1 MRTVFINR
9 QLLGNEGLSLPEGQA
24 FAVSHVREVFD
35 ERTLPDGFPF
45 VVDDDGGVSGCRYLN
60 QYLLD
65 AQEQKAFDLGNM
77 RRFHVYHLARLLRYI
92 RRKRAQGLAVLA
104 GQTVEDWLKTH
115 GEPKVDLIHAT
126 RKDLVGYRDSRQGAV
141 EFTTLDTELG
151 CLSSFFRY
159 ATAVGWVPANPFP
172 QWGERNTLMS
182 GKRKVRQARF
192 LTTAQTAHF
201 LSAGLRGDG
210 SDAVSRPAAPER
222 DYAYGLLLAATGL
235 RREEGAFVLDNE
247 IPPLSGMPADG
258 VHVFERIGKMG
269 VIRSIYVTAE
279 VARTV
284 DLYRQTERAALVRR
298 HQASLRRLRRQG
310 RLLIFDG
317 FTRLRG
323 QPAVVNDGHPRST
336 LGLTDEDRAR
346 AVRILDDGS
355 IEPLALFIAR
365 GLPPVPAYW
374 NELFSDARDRVFELG
389 GPNRPPA
396 HITVTPHT
404 FRHTFAVTMLASLM
418 QEGRERAGDPY
429 LLLANPVLT
438 VKELLGHAS
447 VSTTYQYLFAAETW
461 QGEVPRA
468 LRSLASE
475 LVGHAALDPERDA
488 VQHKAGEE
496 EA

>member
-1 MRTVFINR
+1 MRTVFIDR

-24 FAVSHVREVFD
+24 FDVSRVRDVFD
-35 ERTLPDGFPF
+35 DRKLPDGFPF

-65 AQEQKAFDLGNM
+65 AQGQRAFDLGNM

-92 RRKRAQGLAVLA
+92 RRQRAHGLAELA
-104 GQTVEDWLKTH
+104 GQPVEDWLENH
-115 GEPKVDLIHAT
+115 GEPKIDLIHAT
-126 RKDLVGYRDSRQGAV
+126 REDLVGYRDSRRGAV

-159 ATAVGWVPANPFP
+159 ATAMGWVPANPFP
-172 QWGERNTLMS
+172 QWGDRNTLMS

-192 LTTAQTAHF
+192 LTTAQAGHF

-210 SDAVSRPAAPER
+210 SDAESRPAAPER

-235 RREEGAFVLDNE
+235 RREEGALVLDNE

-258 VHVFERIGKMG
+258 VHVFERNGKMG

-279 VARTV
+279 VARNV
-284 DLYRQTERAALVRR
+284 DLYRRTERAAIVRR
-298 HQASLRRLRRQG
+298 HQASLRKFRRQG

-317 FTRLRG
+317 FTSLRG
-323 QPAVVNDGHPRST
+323 QPAVVSDGHARST

-355 IEPLALFIAR
+355 IEPLGLFIAR

-374 NELFSDARDRVFELG
+374 NQLFSDARDRVFELG
-389 GPNRPPA
+389 ALDRPPA

-404 FRHTFAVTMLASLM
+404 LRHTFAVTILAALM

-438 VKELLGHAS
+438 VKELLGHAN
-447 VSTTYQYLFAAETW
+447 VATTYQYLYAAETW
-461 QGEVPRA
+461 QSEVPRA
-468 LRSLASE
+468 LRSLASG
-475 LVGHAALDPERDA
+475 LVGHTAQNPGDD
-488 VQHKAGEE
+488 VQHRAGEE

>member
-1 MRTVFINR
+1 MRTVVIDR
-9 QLLGNEGLSLPEGQA
+9 HVLGVEGLPLPQGQA
-24 FAVSHVREVFD
+24 FDVSGAREIFD
-35 ERTLPDGFPF
+35 DRRLPDGFPF
-45 VVDDDGGVSGCRYLN
+45 VVDDDGGVSGCRFLN

-65 AQEQKAFDLGNM
+65 AQEQNAFDLGNI
-77 RRFHVYHLARLLRYI
+77 RRFHVYHLSRLLRYI
-92 RRKRAQGLAVLA
+92 RRRRAQELAELA
-104 GQTVEDWLKTH
+104 GQPVEDWLEKH
-115 GEPKVDLIHAT
+115 GEPKIDLIHAT
-126 RKDLVGYRDSRQGAV
+126 RKDLVGYRDSRQSAV

-151 CLSSFFRY
+151 CLASFFRY
-159 ATAVGWVPANPFP
+159 ATAMGWVRFNPFP
-172 QWGERNTLMS
+172 QWGDRNTLMS

-201 LSAGLRGDG
+201 LAAGLRGDG
-210 SDAVSRPAAPER
+210 SDAESLPASPER
-222 DYAYGLLLAATGL
+222 DYVYGLLLAATGL
-235 RREEGAFVLDNE
+235 RREEGALILDNE

-258 VHVFERIGKMG
+258 VHVFERTGKMG

-279 VARTV
+279 VARAV

-298 HQASLRRLRRQG
+298 HQKSLRNFRREG

-323 QPAVVNDGHPRST
+323 QPAVVNGGHARST

-355 IEPLALFIAR
+355 IEPLGLFIAR

-374 NELFSDARDRVFELG
+374 NELFADARDRVFELG

-396 HITVTPHT
+396 HLTVTPHT
-404 FRHTFAVTMLASLM
+404 FRHTFAVTMLAALM
-418 QEGRERAGDPY
+418 REGRERAGDPY

-447 VSTTYQYLFAAETW
+447 VSTTYQYLYAAETW

-468 LRSLASE
+468 LRSLAAG
-475 LVGHAALDPERDA
+475 LVGHTTAGDPSDE
-488 VQHKAGEE
+488 VQNSEGQEE
-496 EA
+496 V